1 VSVIGTG
8 AYGRALDA
16 LSARGPGRM
25 VPDLGRITELVALLG
40 DPQHATRV
48 VHVTGTNGKG
58 SVVRM
63 VSAILEAC
71 GLRTG
76 TYVSPH
82 LHDVRER
89 IMVGLRPV
97 SPETFAEVHGEVEPL
112 AQLLD
117 ARARARDGE
126 DAHAVTF
133 FELTTAMALAHFAA
147 EAVDVAVVEVGLGG
161 RWDATNV
168 VHADVAVI
176 SDVDLDHTELLG
188 ATAADIAR
196 EKVGIVKQGSAVV
209 SAQQSPEVAAV
220 ISAAV
225 EDHGGTLQVAGED
238 LVLVV
243 TELTGAGQRVSVEV
257 QGRRIDDLLLP
268 LRGAHQARNLV
279 LALGAVAALLGP
291 SFAKVTD
298 DVLRAGVAAVRAP
311 GRLEVVREDPVV
323 VVDGAHNPHA
333 ARALAAAVT
342 ASFRFRDVI
351 LVIGCLDDKDVEGIV
366 AALAPIVSHV
376 VVTPAPSE
384 RATDVERLRL
394 AAVAACGPR
403 GVHVEVATDVAHAL
417 ELATSIVGPADGVL
431 VTGSLTTVAAARAVL
446 LPNDGVEGEV
456 LDVGGA
462 ATTDPFGDDGLRTLL
477 VDVDGDGPDDDGG
490 EDGAGHDGGGTQ
502 AEDDG
507 EDDGRARGWT
517 P

>member
-1 VSVIGTG
+1 VSVVGTG

-25 VPDLGRITELVALLG
+25 VPDLDRIMQLVALLG

-63 VSAILEAC
+63 VSAMLEAC

-97 SPETFAEVHGEVEPL
+97 SPDTFAEVHGEVEPL
-112 AQLLD
+112 AQLVD
-117 ARARARDGE
+117 ARARERDG
-126 DAHAVTF
+126 DAAHPVTF

-168 VHADVAVI
+168 VHADVAVL

-188 ATAADIAR
+188 ATAAAIAH

-209 SAQQSPEVAAV
+209 SAAQVPEVAAV
-220 ISAAV
+220 IAAAV
-225 EDHGGTLQVAGED
+225 EDHGGTLQVVGHD
-238 LVLVV
+238 LVLVSTEV
-243 TELTGAGQRVSVEV
+243 TGEGQRVSLEV

-268 LRGAHQARNLV
+268 LRGEHQARNLV
-279 LALGAVAALLGP
+279 LAVGAVAALLGP
-291 SFAKVTD
+291 SFAKVAD
-298 DVLRAGVAAVRAP
+298 DVLRAGVAAVRVP
-311 GRLEVVREDPVV
+311 GRLEVISEAPVV

-333 ARALAAAVT
+333 ARALAT
-342 ASFRFRDVI
+342 AITTAFRFRDVI
-351 LVIGCLDDKDVEGIV
+351 LVLGVLDDKDVEGIV
-366 AALAPIVSHV
+366 AALGPIASHV
-376 VVTPAPSE
+376 VVAPAPSE
-384 RATDVERLRL
+384 RAADVERLRA
-394 AAVAACGPR
+394 AAVAVCGPR
-403 GVHVEVATDVAHAL
+403 GVHVEVATDVGHAL
-417 ELATSIVGPADGVL
+417 ELAMSIVGPADGVL
-431 VTGSLTTVAAARAVL
+431 VAGSLTTVAAARAVL
-446 LPNDGVEGEV
+446 LPGGGIEGEV

-462 ATTDPFGDDGLRTLL
+462 ASVDPFGDDGLRTLL
-477 VDVDGDGPDDDGG
+477 VDVDEDGDDDDA
-490 EDGAGHDGGGTQ
+490 DGRDGGSQ